1 MLEPEWK
8 LPKVVKGEVRMVLV
22 NKIKLNLWVRYI
34 THPVEI
40 VHKVEM
46 CTQT

>member
-8 LPKVVKGEVRMVLV
+8 LPKVVKGEVRMIQV
-22 NKIKLNLWVRYI
+22 NKIKLNLRVKYI

-46 CTQT
+46 YTQT

>member
-8 LPKVVKGEVRMVLV
+8 LPKVVKGEVRMVPV
-22 NKIKLNLWVRYI
+22 NKIKLNI

>member
-1 MLEPEWK
+1 MLELEWK
-8 LPKVVKGEVRMVLV
+8 LPKVVKGEVRMVQV
-22 NKIKLNLWVRYI
+22 NKIKLNLRVKYI

-46 CTQT
+46 YTQT